1 MINNL
6 NFIYPEI
13 FISLS
18 IMFLLLLGAFK
29 KESSGLIYNLSI
41 VFLIFTLALIFNY
54 PPQSNVNLFN
64 DSYKIDYFSSFMKIL
79 TMCSGIFVL
88 ITSSR
93 YLKILTMCSGI
104 FVLITSSRYLKIF
117 KIFKIEYSILILCSI
132 LGMMVMISANDLI
145 VFYIGLELQS
155 LALYV
160 LASFNRD
167 QVKSS
172 EAGLKYFVLS
182 ALSSGLLLYGCS
194 LIYGFTGSTNFITIS
209 ENINSTQFGLTFGI
223 VFILVGLAFKISA
236 VPFHM
241 WAPDVYEGS
250 PTSVTLFF
258 AVVPKIAALT
268 VFIRFLYVP
277 FINMIDQWQII
288 IVFLSIASMIFGAVA
303 AIGQKNLKRLVAYS
317 SIGHMGFALAGLAS
331 GTNEGIQS
339 SIIYISIYLIMNLG
353 LFSCLF
359 MMKRNDK
366 YYENIDDL
374 SGLSKNHPLISLSLL
389 IILFSLAGIPPM
401 AGFFAK
407 FYVFTAVVKE
417 SMYFLAITGLLSTV
431 IAAFY
436 YLRIIKIIY
445 FDPEK
450 EKYDTDYNIGL
461 KITLSLSTLLIL
473 LYFIF
478 PSTLVEIVSRIN
490 II

>member
-1 MINNL
+1 MIDLNL
-6 NFIYPEI
+6 ILPEI

-18 IMFLLLLGAFK
+18 LMFLLIIGVFK
-29 KESSGLIYNLSI
+29 KNSSSLIYNLTILSLF
-41 VFLIFTLALIFNY
+41 VLLALVLNLSHIEEAFIFN
-54 PPQSNVNLFN
+54 Q
-64 DSYKIDYFSSFMKIL
+64 SYKIDNLSNFMKVL
-79 TMCSGIFVL
+79 TLISAIFVML
-88 ITSSR
+88 TSSK
-93 YLKILTMCSGI
+93 YLKLT
-104 FVLITSSRYLKIF
+104 
-117 KIFKIEYSILILCSI
+117 KIFKIEYPVLILSSI
-132 LGMMVMISANDLI
+132 LGMIVMISSNDLI
-145 VFYIGLELQS
+145 VFYMGLELQS

-167 QVKSS
+167 NLLSPES
-172 EAGLKYFVLS
+172 GLKYFVLS

-194 LIYGFTGSTNFITIS
+194 LIYGFSGSTNFNEIS
-209 ENINSTQFGLTFGI
+209 MSISNVQYGLTFGI

-241 WAPDVYEGS
+241 WAPDVYQGS

-258 AVVPKIAALT
+258 AILPKIAALT

-277 FINMIDQWQII
+277 FINMIDQWQMII
-288 IVFLSIASMIFGAVA
+288 IFLSIASMIFGAVA

-317 SIGHMGFALAGLAS
+317 SISHMGYALAGLTT

-339 SIIYISIYLIMNLG
+339 SIIYLSIYLVMNLA
-353 LFSCLF
+353 LFSCIF
-359 MMKRNDK
+359 MLRRN
-366 YYENIDDL
+366 ENYFEDIEDL
-374 SGLSKNHPLISLSLL
+374 SGLSKNHPVLSFSML
-389 IILFSLAGIPPM
+389 IILFSLAGIPPL

-407 FYVFTAVVKE
+407 FYIFKAVIE
-417 SMYFLAITGLLSTV
+417 QSMYFLAIVGLLSTV

-450 EKYDTDYNIGL
+450 EKYDTDHPIGL
-461 KITLSLSTLLIL
+461 KLSLLLSTIFILI
-473 LYFIF
+473 YFIY
-478 PSTLVEIVSRIN
+478 PNGINDLVSKIN